1 MKVIAHPS
9 KTRRNAL
16 VLGSLMLAAL
26 CSLPVYFVIS
36 PHLGG
41 YSSLV
46 AVAIVLALLRIGV
59 EIAPTAR
66 NWVQGYAGERRVL
79 TELQPLPD
87 EYVAV
92 TNYVVPGT
100 KQGDVDLLLI
110 GPMGLLVVEIK
121 TYPGRIVYENGKWQ
135 RVQTNGWK
143 TPLKSV
149 SGQVKR
155 NRQAVAAH
163 VKQEQARIPALRG
176 NIPVQPL
183 LVFVGTD
190 ALETGALDMPAL
202 RVRDVL
208 NYVQTLPRRL
218 SPEHINALATVFAV
232 DQANSAV
239 P

>member
-26 CSLPVYFVIS
+26 CSLPLYFVIS

-41 YSSLV
+41 YASLV
-46 AVAIVLALLRIGV
+46 AVAILLALLRIGA

-66 NWVQGYAGERRVL
+66 NWMQGYAGERRVL
-79 TELQPLPD
+79 TELQVLPD

-92 TNYVVPGT
+92 TNYIVPGT

-121 TYPGRIVYENGKWQ
+121 TYPGHIVYENSKWQ

-155 NRQAVAAH
+155 NRQAIAAY
-163 VKQEQARIPALRG
+163 VKQEQARVPGLRG
-176 NIPVQPL
+176 NIPIQPL
-183 LVFVGTD
+183 LIFVGTD
-190 ALETGALDMPAL
+190 VLETGTLDMSAL
-202 RVRDVL
+202 RVRDAL
-208 NYVQTLPRRL
+208 SYVQALPPRL

-232 DQANSAV
+232 KQAGSV
-239 P
+239 MP